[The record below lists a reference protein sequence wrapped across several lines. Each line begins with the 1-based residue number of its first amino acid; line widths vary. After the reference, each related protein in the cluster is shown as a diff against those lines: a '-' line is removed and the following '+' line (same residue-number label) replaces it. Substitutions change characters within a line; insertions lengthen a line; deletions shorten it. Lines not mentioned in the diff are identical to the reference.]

1 MGFIT
6 EGLNCAGIGFMSRLF
21 SDQKLTGFHT
31 SRLVPLINNSLTTAY
46 IYLYIYIYI
55 SENIETLK
63 TQCDKIVALG
73 IFHKLL

>member
-31 SRLVPLINNSLTTAY
+31 SRLVPLINYSLTTV
-46 IYLYIYIYI
+46 YIYIYVQGASGI
-55 SENIETLK
+55 DARFLK
-63 TQCDKIVALG
+63 LSPA
-73 IFHKLL
+73 